1 MKLHR
6 ISKYLAL
13 AGLLSIGM
21 AMFASSPSKHRVLFT
36 VSSPDPADWQ
46 MVMHNA
52 HNLIQGLQPESVDV
66 EVLAFG
72 SGIGILKSNSPVRS
86 DIESL
91 QKADVHFVA
100 CANSMRAAHL
110 TITDLLQNVA
120 VVPSGIVEIVRKQ
133 EQGWSYIKG
142 GR

>member
-1 MKLHR
+1 MKAR
-6 ISKYLAL
+6 STWKYLAL
-13 AGLLSIGM
+13 VGVLSIAA
-21 AMFASSPSKHRVLFT
+21 AMCAASPSKHRVLLA
-36 VSSPDPADWQ
+36 VSSPDPTDWQ

-52 HNLIQGLQPESVDV
+52 ANLIQGMRPESVDI
-66 EVLAFG
+66 EILAFG
-72 SGIGILKSNSPVRS
+72 SGIGILKLDSPVRS
-86 DIESL
+86 EIESL

-110 TITDLLQNVA
+110 TITDLVQSTA

-133 EQGWSYIKG
+133 EEGWSYIKG